1 MPAEKG
7 AKGRTQAGGGPG
19 MGETCGP
26 RLLPFPKEAE
36 FEGETGK
43 GPHRGEAGLRGPSDK
58 HIRVSGSD

>member
-1 MPAEKG
+1 MRAEKG

-43 GPHRGEAGLRGPSDK
+43 GAPPRRGGLAWP
-58 HIRVSGSD
+58 V